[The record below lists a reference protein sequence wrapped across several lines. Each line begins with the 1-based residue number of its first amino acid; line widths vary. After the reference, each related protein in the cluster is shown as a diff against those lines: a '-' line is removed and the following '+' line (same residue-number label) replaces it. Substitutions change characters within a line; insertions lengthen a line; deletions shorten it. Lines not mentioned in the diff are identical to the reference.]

1 MGYAAAFCIGGGIM
15 AIKNYYPVRDY
26 GVKIQ
31 LKPLQFIDLS
41 VVCDETEIANKTRE
55 YADDIIADVIE
66 QVKKQLDDIELGNGI
81 EVVEKRPSDWM
92 DDDK

>member
-1 MGYAAAFCIGGGIM
+1 MEN
-15 AIKNYYPVRDY
+15 KYPVKDY
-26 GVKIQ
+26 GVEIQ
-31 LKPLQFIDLS
+31 LEPLQSIDLS
-41 VVCDETEIANKTRE
+41 VVCDESEISNKARE

-81 EVVEKRPSDWM
+81 EVVEKRTSDWM